1 MKRDI
6 RELLERADVP
16 EKQKSCPG
24 LERCGQ
30 AQEGADPCA
39 GCKVRARLDW
49 RPKYQ
54 ASYYAVFLAAY
65 LEAFRLSPRELS
77 WLDFEIYQLYLTARA
92 EHENVAARN
101 YWKKRDNI
109 NKIN

>member
-6 RELLERADVP
+6 RELLKRADVP
-16 EKQKSCPG
+16 EKEKSCPG

-30 AQEGADPCA
+30 AQAGPDPCA
-39 GCKVRARLDW
+39 GCKVRAQLDW

-54 ASYYAVFLAAY
+54 ASYYAVFLAAF
-65 LEAFRLSPRELS
+65 LEAFRPSPRELT

-92 EHENVAARN
+92 EHETEAARN
-101 YWKKRDNI
+101 YWKKRNSI
-109 NKIN
+109 K